1 MAEVRLT
8 VPRRDHLRRVD
19 EVAGGRGI
27 DRAGGGEDD
36 ARADRHRH
44 GRVDVAAARAAQVP
58 PPVPA
63 QVHVTPVSA
72 AGNVSVTVAPLASL
86 GPSGLV
92 TVMV

>member
-1 MAEVRLT
+1 MSRGRE
-8 VPRRDHLRRVD
+8 HLGRVD
-19 EVAGGRGI
+19 EFAGGRGI

-36 ARADRHRH
+36 GRAHRHRH
-44 GRVDVAAARAAQVP
+44 GRVDVAAARRRARAAARA
-58 PPVPA
+58 PA
-63 QVHVTPVSA
+63 QVHVTPVSV